1 MHLNQDSTYDMLAT
15 LFTSFLSIKLVRLAD
30 RTEERVLPVPISFI
44 LDEFPNIGV
53 VPDFKKKL
61 PGKGIYVT
69 NSRRLLQKAI
79 EKNLFAKAAKQKA
92 KVAPELDL
100 MVEQLL
106 RRHALDAVSLARKAG
121 VLVTG
126 LEKVLEAIK
135 KDKVAFVSEAK
146 DAGDDGHQRIVLAAR
161 ELEIFRLFDIEELDT
176 ALNKVNT
183 VHAAFLKGEMA
194 KMVHNEFNK
203 LADFLNS

>member
-1 MHLNQDSTYDMLAT
+1 MKDTNRKCIVTGNVIDKSGLLR
-15 LFTSFLSIKLVRLAD
+15 FTVTPDRL
-30 RTEERVLPVPISFI
+30 
-44 LDEFPNIGV
+44 V

-106 RRHALDAVSLARKAG
+106 RKHALDAVSLARKAG

-135 KDKVAFVSEAK
+135 
-146 DAGDDGHQRIVLAAR
+146 G
-161 ELEIFRLFDIEELDT
+161 
-176 ALNKVNT
+176 
-183 VHAAFLKGEMA
+183 
-194 KMVHNEFNK
+194 
-203 LADFLNS
+203 

>member
-1 MHLNQDSTYDMLAT
+1 MKDTNRKCIVTGNVIDKSGLLR
-15 LFTSFLSIKLVRLAD
+15 FTVTPDRL
-30 RTEERVLPVPISFI
+30 
-44 LDEFPNIGV
+44 V

-69 NSRRLLQKAI
+69 KSRRLLQKAK

-106 RRHALDAVSLARKAG
+106 RKHALDAVSLARKAG